1 MHLQQL
7 VLGQITE
14 QLSDLVE
21 YANSAFIHHSSY
33 HLVEAVK
40 AYHERLAAE
49 GWVAEHSLHC
59 IQRLYQDTDALA
71 IKGCGAMGSD
81 VLLLLIRQSQMPE
94 HITRLTQ
101 AGWHI
106 LATNAWVYSA

>member
-1 MHLQQL
+1 MQKL
-7 VLGQITE
+7 VLNNITD

-21 YANSAFIHHSSY
+21 YAKSAFIDHSSY

-40 AYHERLAAE
+40 AYHQILAE
-49 GWVAEHSLHC
+49 QGWVAEHSLRC

-81 VLLLLIRQSQMPE
+81 VLLLLVKQAQMTE
-94 HITRLTQ
+94 HMTRLTQ

-106 LATNAWVYSA
+106 LATSESVYTFHA